1 MHINYFKS
9 QLEILNK
16 RIFFSRKHNIM
27 FLTTPKCGSQFIKL
41 FCLSNFTKY
50 TTDSKNIEFNFRE
63 WSNDNT
69 ITIGDLNNSDIKK
82 YQIVRDPYKR
92 LISFVSSNLDKP
104 ENVGKKEDKLFTEQ
118 YLLRSII
125 KSIKE
130 PHPDKSLGE
139 RNFSFP
145 SKINDSYLSLY
156 EHLFPQHDWLFS
168 KYFQPIKLEDLD
180 EFLKDTPNYII
191 PEKTNFNHHTKYI
204 FESKLDQETKDKI
217 YEQFRDD
224 FIKFNYKR

>member
-82 YQIVRDPYKR
+82 Y
-92 LISFVSSNLDKP
+92 
-104 ENVGKKEDKLFTEQ
+104 
-118 YLLRSII
+118 
-125 KSIKE
+125 
-130 PHPDKSLGE
+130 
-139 RNFSFP
+139 
-145 SKINDSYLSLY
+145 
-156 EHLFPQHDWLFS
+156 
-168 KYFQPIKLEDLD
+168 
-180 EFLKDTPNYII
+180 
-191 PEKTNFNHHTKYI
+191 
-204 FESKLDQETKDKI
+204 
-217 YEQFRDD
+217 
-224 FIKFNYKR
+224 